1 MISRYTIAAATLAL
15 ATIATPAFAQTG
27 DLPGWVLPVK
37 KRFADNEQKALAE
50 EFIGVRTEAGIE
62 TDLYTIEATGVSTDP
77 IIQAAEGFLD
87 TLTPAQRIRTQ
98 FAVEA
103 DEWRKWSNVDNG
115 IYVRQGTSLKEMDEA
130 QRAAAMALLRQSL
143 SAKGLNLSLDIMKT
157 DQSLA
162 ELNDD
167 IFFLDEELY
176 YFTIMGIPSAEE
188 PWGWQLDGHHLVIN
202 YFVLGD
208 QVVMTPTF
216 MGAEPAISRSGK
228 YEGNAVLQDEQ
239 AAGLAMMAALSPDQQ
254 VSAIIAERKSG
265 NDIQAEANQDNLVL
279 DYAGIPAA
287 RFTADQKAQLL
298 DLVGLFVGNMREGH
312 AAVKME
318 EVEKH
323 LDETWFA
330 WVGEVSDDAVF
341 YYRIHSPVVL
351 IEFDHQQPVGTS
363 SINERGVPTRDHIH
377 TVIRTPNG
385 NDYGKDLLGQHLA
398 EHSHD

>member
-1 MISRYTIAAATLAL
+1 MRNHILAAASLVAAMG
-15 ATIATPAFAQTG
+15 ATHASAQTG
-27 DLPGWVLPVK
+27 DLLDWVLPVK
-37 KRFADNEQKALAE
+37 QRFADDEKKALAE
-50 EFIGVRTEAGIE
+50 EFIGVRTEEGLQSG
-62 TDLYTIEATGVSTDP
+62 LYTIEATGVSTEP
-77 IIQAAEGFLD
+77 IMQAAQAFLD

-98 FAVEA
+98 FAVDA

-115 IYVRQGTSLKEMDEA
+115 IYVRQGTSLKEMDET
-130 QRAAAMALLRQSL
+130 QRAAAMTLLEQSL
-143 SAKGLNLSLDIMKT
+143 SAKGLDLSLDIMKT

-162 ELNDD
+162 ELNDG

-176 YFTIMGIPSAEE
+176 YVTIMGVPSDVE

-216 MGAEPAISRSGK
+216 MGAEPAISRSGN

-239 AAGLAMMAALSPDQQ
+239 AAGLAMMAALTPDQQ
-254 VSAIIAERKSG
+254 AKATLSARKSG
-265 NDIQAEANQDNLVL
+265 KDIQAEANKDNLVL
-279 DYAGIPAA
+279 DYAGAPVAG
-287 RFTADQKAQLL
+287 FSPDQRAQLL

-318 EVEKH
+318 EVEEH
-323 LDETWFA
+323 LDQTWFA
-330 WVGEVSDDAVF
+330 WVGDVSDDAVF

-351 IEFDHQQPVGTS
+351 IEFDHQNPVGTS

>member
-1 MISRYTIAAATLAL
+1 
-15 ATIATPAFAQTG
+15 
-27 DLPGWVLPVK
+27 
-37 KRFADNEQKALAE
+37 
-50 EFIGVRTEAGIE
+50 
-62 TDLYTIEATGVSTDP
+62 
-77 IIQAAEGFLD
+77 
-87 TLTPAQRIRTQ
+87 
-98 FAVEA
+98 
-103 DEWRKWSNVDNG
+103 
-115 IYVRQGTSLKEMDEA
+115 
-130 QRAAAMALLRQSL
+130 
-143 SAKGLNLSLDIMKT
+143 MKT

-162 ELNDD
+162 ELNDG

-176 YFTIMGIPSAEE
+176 YVTIMG
-188 PWGWQLDGHHLVIN
+188 
-202 YFVLGD
+202 
-208 QVVMTPTF
+208 
-216 MGAEPAISRSGK
+216 GK

-239 AAGLAMMAALSPDQQ
+239 AAGLAMMASLTAEQQAQATLSD
-254 VSAIIAERKSG
+254 RKSG
-265 NDIQAEANQDNLVL
+265 KDINAEANQDNLVL
-279 DYAGIPAA
+279 DYAGVPAA
-287 RFTADQKAQLL
+287 RFNADQKAQLL

-318 EVEKH
+318 EVEEH

-351 IEFDHQQPVGTS
+351 IEFDHQNPVGTS